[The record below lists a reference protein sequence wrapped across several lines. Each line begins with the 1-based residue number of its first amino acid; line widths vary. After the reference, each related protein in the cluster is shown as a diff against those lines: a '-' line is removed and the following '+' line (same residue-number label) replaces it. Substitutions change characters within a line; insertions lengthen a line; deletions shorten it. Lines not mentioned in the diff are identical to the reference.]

1 MTPKEILEK
10 LDNNIFD
17 FQLWLSVQRL
27 NLSCILWDLRGLK
40 TCEKH
45 GFHAQNWFN
54 GKCKK
59 CERVDKK

>member
-27 NLSCILWDLRGLK
+27 NLSCILWDLRGLIARK
-40 TCEKH
+40 TTNK
-45 GFHAQNWFN
+45 QT
-54 GKCKK
+54 
-59 CERVDKK
+59 ER